1 MLCSVGRTSHTNTAW
16 SGTQWA
22 VVAASVTHRSCDV
35 DRCKLPS
42 CATVMRQVCPRPWQR
57 FNAPTPAQS
66 LRAGTSP
73 PLRKWRRAMA
83 VSCATT
89 CARVA
94 KTTGLETLALWPG
107 GQTEHLVEG
116 RALDP
121 RTVRTDRNC
130 AGQQV
135 PQSGQTRDCDNQK
148 PDASATVRPDS
159 TLRRSEKIRKRDG
172 QQRVA
177 SAKVGT
183 ASQFR
188 RSEESCQCED
198 LRRIALATVSAE
210 AQLATVRQ
218 SRNCG
223 GQTRVASLGSCYSQ
237 SASDSS
243 VSSVHEA
250 QCPDRRVCGFGVVRC
265 YPSDCL
271 SSDLL
276 EDGRISM
283 RVEALQESLKEALV
297 CLSNVS
303 TPVSV

>member
-1 MLCSVGRTSHTNTAW
+1 MKGGRWTPGRSERIEIAP
-16 SGTQWA
+16 
-22 VVAASVTHRSCDV
+22 ASKCHNQ
-35 DRCKLPS
+35 DRLAI
-42 CATVMRQVCPRPWQR
+42 ATIRNQMQVRQ
-57 FNAPTPAQS
+57 S
-66 LRAGTSP
+66 
-73 PLRKWRRAMA
+73 
-83 VSCATT
+83 
-89 CARVA
+89 
-94 KTTGLETLALWPG
+94 
-107 GQTEHLVEG
+107 
-116 RALDP
+116 D
-121 RTVRTDRNC
+121 
-130 AGQQV
+130 
-135 PQSGQTRDCDNQK
+135 QTRHCDGQK
-148 PDASATVRPDS
+148 RFA
-159 TLRRSEKIRKRDG
+159 KRDG

-177 SAKVGT
+177 SAKFRT